1 MRRKKSIWF
10 KLGLILL
17 VVNYPLGIVSLWL
30 TGAIF
35 IKTRAAIWLA
45 VGGGSY
51 LFSWLLLL
59 TGFMLTGE
67 EGLRRIRF
75 FWRRTRRRIK
85 FLHLRIN
92 DEDRSGTPGNG
103 V

>member
-1 MRRKKSIWF
+1 MSRKHRFWF

-17 VVNYPLGIVSLWL
+17 TVNYPLGLVSLWL
-30 TGAIF
+30 TGALY

-59 TGFMLTGE
+59 VGFLLTGQ
-67 EGLRRIRF
+67 EGLRRMRF

-85 FLHLRIN
+85 LLHLKVN
-92 DEDRSGTPGNG
+92 NENSTDSPGNG